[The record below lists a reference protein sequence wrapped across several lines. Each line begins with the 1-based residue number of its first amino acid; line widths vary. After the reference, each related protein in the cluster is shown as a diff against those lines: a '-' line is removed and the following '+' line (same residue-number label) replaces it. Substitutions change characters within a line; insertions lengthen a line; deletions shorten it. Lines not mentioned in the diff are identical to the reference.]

1 MKPQKTPNSQSNLE
15 KEKQKLEGWYFLTSN
30 HITKLQSSKHYGI
43 GIKKSMEP
51 HSKKKK
57 KQSEPININKA
68 TQYVKTGMGKNET
81 SHMGKMKLNPSHHT
95 QKSA

>member
-1 MKPQKTPNSQSNLE
+1 
-15 KEKQKLEGWYFLTSN
+15 
-30 HITKLQSSKHYGI
+30 
-43 GIKKSMEP
+43 MEP

-81 SHMGKMKLNPSHHT
+81 RHMGKNET
-95 QKSA
+95 KSLTPYTKISLKWIKDQNGDLKSSTI

>member
-1 MKPQKTPNSQSNLE
+1 
-15 KEKQKLEGWYFLTSN
+15 
-30 HITKLQSSKHYGI
+30 
-43 GIKKSMEP
+43 MEP

-57 KQSEPININKA
+57 KRQSEPININKA